1 MKRTTISM
9 LITSLILFC
18 TGLLL
23 TVGTLIYTT
32 AAGVDIYPGQSND
45 NANIRDF
52 TKTFEDLGF
61 DGTEAIKK
69 INVNSLVGSV
79 EIASTDQDSRI
90 VFKGTDLNNTE
101 CKFEQNTITV
111 RDINPV
117 GFAGFE
123 ISEKGF
129 SFNGLR
135 QLFKGSS
142 GASNS
147 RVITVYINPNDF
159 KGIINVSSVYGH
171 VKAEGISCSECY
183 IECSAGNVSVT
194 KSIFNSILNIQGS
207 TGNVY
212 LRENSYLQSTV
223 NVTVGNVY
231 ALVEDQ
237 KTNLQ
242 TTVGSI
248 FILTELDKT
257 QYQVRLSN
265 TMGKIRP
272 FDMDNSKNEVSIYSE
287 GSNSIWAKT
296 LIGDIT
302 VNQFDKEKYPQNDYS
317 FNGDLIIF
325 AE

>member
-1 MKRTTISM
+1 M

-52 TKTFEDLGF
+52 TKTFADLGF
-61 DGTEAIKK
+61 DGTESIKK
-69 INVNSLVGSV
+69 ISVNSLVGNV
-79 EIASTDQDSRI
+79 IFAKTDNESRI
-90 VFKGTDLNNTE
+90 DFKGTDLNNIE
-101 CKFEQNTITV
+101 CKFEQNTLTV

-117 GFAGFE
+117 GFAGLE

-147 RVITVYINPNDF
+147 RVITVFLNPRDF
-159 KGIINVSSVYGH
+159 NGVINVFSVYGN
-171 VKAEGISCSECY
+171 VTADGIYCSECY
-183 IECSAGNVSVT
+183 VENSAGNVSVT
-194 KSIFNSILNIQGS
+194 ESTFTTNLNVQGS
-207 TGNVY
+207 MGNVY

-231 ALVEDQ
+231 ALVKDQ

-242 TTVGSI
+242 TTVGNI
-248 FILTELDKT
+248 FLLTELEQD

-265 TMGKIRP
+265 TIGKIRP
-272 FDMDNSKNEVSIYSE
+272 FDLENSKNEVSIYSQ
-287 GSNSIWAKT
+287 STNSIWAKT
-296 LIGDIT
+296 LMGDI
-302 VNQFDKEKYPQNDYS
+302 VISEFDNEKFPQKDYS
-317 FNGDLIIF
+317 FNNDLIKN